1 MFFSRDNLIVLGI
14 LAVIAITYF
23 AVVYRPQSASAENIS
38 ARTTE
43 VKHLLESDVVQA
55 SRIPPM
61 LREIEQMKHRYNDKD
76 WGRRLPE
83 RQELAGFL
91 SEIASGLSQEKLTIH
106 LVQPGNPSQNPRYNC
121 LPITLKF
128 EGDFISLARFLKQ
141 IDGMT
146 RLTRIERLM
155 IQSDEGM
162 KNIEVEMGMNI
173 YFTEQSRRMSGK
185 IEQAGDEQ

>member
-14 LAVIAITYF
+14 LAVITITYF
-23 AVVYRPQSASAENIS
+23 AVVYRPQSAAADNIS
-38 ARTTE
+38 ARTAE
-43 VKHLLESDVVQA
+43 VKDLLESDAMQA

-61 LREIEQMKHRYNDKD
+61 LREIEQMKHRYNDND

-91 SEIASGLSQEKLTIH
+91 REIASGLSHEKLTDQFI
-106 LVQPGNPSQNPRYNC
+106 QPGNPSQNPRYSC

-128 EGDFISLARFLKQ
+128 EGDFMSLARFLKQ

-162 KNIEVEMGMNI
+162 KNLKVEMGMNI
-173 YFTEQSRRMSGK
+173 YFTEQRTK